1 MLSRFVSWLRTPLA
15 AAFHPALAGAPEPP
29 RCLSSASVEVQVAR
43 MARGQSF
50 PVHVDTCEEGLTAV
64 YQLTRGFKPD
74 DGGVLQFGEPGLKPR
89 LVVPQL
95 FGGLFLFRP
104 ADAPH
109 EVTKIAAPDDRP
121 RLTVT
126 ASYLYGDPRR

>member
-1 MLSRFVSWLRTPLA
+1 M
-15 AAFHPALAGAPEPP
+15 HGAP
-29 RCLSSASVEVQVAR
+29 RARASAR
-43 MARGQSF
+43 RG
-50 PVHVDTCEEGLTAV
+50 A
-64 YQLTRGFKPD
+64 
-74 DGGVLQFGEPGLKPR
+74 EPGLKPG

-109 EVTKIAAPDDRP
+109 EVTKVAAPDDHP

-126 ASYLYGDPRR
+126 ASYLYGDRRR